1 MSFVVYFI
9 YIVKPKAR
17 LEHGTGGAVGVGG
30 GGSSRLV
37 HLLWNSKIHD
47 VGKVQLLGLV
57 ITRPAELLADV
68 LEPTLACGRGT

>member
-1 MSFVVYFI
+1 MANFICQNDSLQHLCI

-37 HLLWNSKIHD
+37 HLLWNSKKAFGALVAPV
-47 VGKVQLLGLV
+47 VGHCDLHS
-57 ITRPAELLADV
+57 T
-68 LEPTLACGRGT
+68 